1 MVRISRDDH
10 ASSVSPHAFARSM
23 LLQAAEQLERTS
35 CEQSW
40 DLNTTIS
47 FEEGKTIFLGIW

>member
-1 MVRISRDDH
+1 MVRISRDNH

-47 FEEGKTIFLGIW
+47 FEEDKTIFLGI